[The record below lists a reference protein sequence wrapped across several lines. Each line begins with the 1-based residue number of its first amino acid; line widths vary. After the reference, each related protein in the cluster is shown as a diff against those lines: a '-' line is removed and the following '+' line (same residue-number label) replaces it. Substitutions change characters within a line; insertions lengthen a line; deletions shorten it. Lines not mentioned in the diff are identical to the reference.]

1 MEDELLLL
9 KQSNELLQKEFS
21 DLRSE
26 FDSVKNENL
35 SLKEKIV
42 IEINN
47 NVSDHALKTKIMIGN
62 AGRGNLWVDK
72 NITYTDFVKKINEY
86 GKGETCGTFTLYLYL
101 VKELQNI
108 REIDLAD
115 IARALS
121 RIIRTVNL
129 YVSNE
134 SDIQFQYRNNTSD
147 FELKENIR
155 HQFSNN
161 YNYRCGLVPVPCCLA
176 NFLKHEFQIN
186 FLLDGKPLWT
196 P

>member
-1 MEDELLLL
+1 MMDVIMG
-9 KQSNELLQKEFS
+9 K
-21 DLRSE
+21 RSE
-26 FDSVKNENL
+26 NSRPLL

-47 NVSDHALKTKIMIGN
+47 NVSHHALKTKTMIGHG
-62 AGRGNLWVDK
+62 GRGNLWVDK

-86 GKGETCGTFTLYLYL
+86 GKGETCGTFTLNLYL

-115 IARALS
+115 IARALQYIVKNQYHS
-121 RIIRTVNL
+121 VNEHIIVHYTN
-129 YVSNE
+129 S
-134 SDIQFQYRNNTSD
+134 TSD

-161 YNYRCGLVPVPCCLA
+161 YNYRCGLIPCCLA
-176 NFLKHEFQIN
+176 NFLKNEFQIN

-196 P
+196 D

>member
-42 IEINN
+42 VEINN
-47 NVSDHALKTKIMIGN
+47 NVYEHALKTKTLIGTY
-62 AGRGNLWVDK
+62 GDKCCYVDK

-86 GKGETCGTFTLYLYL
+86 GKGETCGTFTLNLYL

-115 IARALS
+115 IARALQCIN
-121 RIIRTVNL
+121 RNVNL
-129 YVSNE
+129 YVSHE
-134 SDIQFQYRNNTSD
+134 SDIQFQYRNSTSD

-161 YNYRCGLVPVPCCLA
+161 YNYRCGLIPCCLA
-176 NFLKHEFQIN
+176 NFLKNEFQIN